1 MKRIFI
7 TAIYVV
13 LAISVSTA
21 QTKAPKVDYV
31 DATTLTIA
39 GKLSPTTNPYHRVE
53 VTDYPSLRNGLS
65 RTGKPLE
72 ATLLK
77 MSTGIMVIFETDSP
91 EIWVKPE
98 YGFTY
103 PFYSMPM
110 SATHGFNLYIEKDGK
125 LCWAASRGRT
135 VDAQGEGKAKA
146 ESPLRL
152 IANME
157 GTMKRCVLYLPLYSE
172 LLSLKIGVA
181 EGATIRAAK
190 NPFRH
195 NIAVFGSSFT
205 HGATASCAGQTWPA
219 FFSRSTGLHICSY
232 GMSAYSKLQPVV
244 GEIIGKAKPDA
255 LICDSFSNPNC
266 EQIKSRIR
274 PFINAVRKENPNMP
288 IIFLRTIYRESRN
301 FDRKADKSEQT
312 RIDCAAAV
320 MKEVV
325 KEYKGVYYLEIDNM
339 TGTTGET
346 SGDGVHP
353 HSMGYYEWANAVKK
367 PILKILK
374 KHNIK

>member
-1 MKRIFI
+1 MKKVLLLVGLLF
-7 TAIYVV
+7 AIIEMS
-13 LAISVSTA
+13 AASTI
-21 QTKAPKVDYV
+21 KFV
-31 DATTLTIA
+31 DAATLTIA
-39 GKLSPTTNPYHRVE
+39 GKLSKTTNPYHRAE
-53 VTDYPSLRNGLS
+53 VSEYPSLKEGRS

-72 ATLLK
+72 GTLLR
-77 MSTGIMVIFETDSP
+77 MSTGVMVIFETDSP

-110 SATHGFNLYIEKDGK
+110 AATHGFNLYIEKDGK
-125 LCWAASRGRT
+125 LRWAASRGRT
-135 VDAQGEGKAKA
+135 IDAQGEGKAKA
-146 ESPLRL
+146 EKPLRL
-152 IANME
+152 IANMD

-172 LLSLKIGVA
+172 LLSLEVGVA
-181 EGATIRAAK
+181 DGATIRAAE

-205 HGATASCAGQTWPA
+205 HGASASCAGQTWPA
-219 FFSRSTGLHICSY
+219 FFSRSTGLHVCSY

-255 LICDSFSNPNC
+255 LICDSFSNPSN
-266 EQIKSRIR
+266 EQIKERIR
-274 PFINAVRKENPNMP
+274 PFINAVRRENPNMP

-301 FDRKADKSEQT
+301 FDQRAEKSEQS

-320 MKEVV
+320 MKEVD

-346 SGDGVHP
+346 SADGVHP
-353 HSMGYYEWANAVKK
+353 HSMGYYEWAKAIEK

-374 KHNIK
+374 KHKIK

>member
-1 MKRIFI
+1 MKKALLLIGLLFTI
-7 TAIYVV
+7 IE
-13 LAISVSTA
+13 VSMAGTI
-21 QTKAPKVDYV
+21 KYV
-31 DATTLTIA
+31 DAATLTIA
-39 GKLSPTTNPYHRVE
+39 GKLSKTTNPYHRAE
-53 VTDYPSLRNGLS
+53 VSEYPSLKHGRS

-72 ATLLK
+72 GSLLR
-77 MSTGIMVIFETDSP
+77 MSTGVMVVFETNSP

-110 SATHGFNLYIEKDGK
+110 SASHGFNLYIEKEGK

-135 VDAQGEGKAKA
+135 VDAQGEDKIKA
-146 ESPLRL
+146 ERPLRL
-152 IANME
+152 IANMD

-172 LLSLKIGVA
+172 LLSLQIGVD
-181 EGATIRAAK
+181 EGAIVRAAE

-205 HGATASCAGQTWPA
+205 HGASASCAGQTWPA

-255 LICDSFSNPNC
+255 LICDSFSNPSE

-274 PFINAVRKENPNMP
+274 PFIDAVRKESPEIP
-288 IIFLRTIYRESRN
+288 IIFLRTIYRENRN
-301 FDRKADKSEQT
+301 FDKMADKKEQS
-312 RIDCAAAV
+312 RMDCAAAT

-353 HSMGYYEWANAVKK
+353 HSMGYYEWAKAIEK
-367 PILKILK
+367 PVLKILK
-374 KHNIK
+374 KHGIK

>member
-1 MKRIFI
+1 MRRII
-7 TAIYVV
+7 ILIGLLIGAVGI
-13 LAISVSTA
+13 STA
-21 QTKAPKVDYV
+21 STIKYV
-31 DATTLTIA
+31 DAATLTIA
-39 GKLSPTTNPYHRVE
+39 GKLSKTTNPYHRAE
-53 VTDYPSLRNGLS
+53 VSEYPSLKEGRS
-65 RTGKPLE
+65 RSGKPLE
-72 ATLLK
+72 GTLLR

-91 EIWVKPE
+91 EIWVRPE

-135 VDAQGEGKAKA
+135 VDAQGEGKVKA

-301 FDRKADKSEQT
+301 FDRKADKSEQA

-353 HSMGYYEWANAVKK
+353 HSMGYYEWAKAIEK
-367 PILKILK
+367 PVLKILK
-374 KHNIK
+374 KHKIK

>member
-1 MKRIFI
+1 MKRVLLLVGLLF
-7 TAIYVV
+7 AI
-13 LAISVSTA
+13 LEMSAASTI
-21 QTKAPKVDYV
+21 KFV
-31 DATTLTIA
+31 DAATLTIA
-39 GKLSPTTNPYHRVE
+39 GKLSKTTNPYHRAE
-53 VTDYPSLRNGLS
+53 VSEYPSLKEGRS

-72 ATLLK
+72 GTLLR
-77 MSTGIMVIFETDSP
+77 MSTGVMVIFETDSP

-110 SATHGFNLYIEKDGK
+110 AATHGFNLYIEKDGK
-125 LCWAASRGRT
+125 LRWAASRGRT
-135 VDAQGEGKAKA
+135 IDAQGEGKAKA
-146 ESPLRL
+146 EKPLRL
-152 IANME
+152 IANMD

-172 LLSLKIGVA
+172 LLSLEVGIA
-181 EGATIRAAK
+181 DGATIRAAE

-205 HGATASCAGQTWPA
+205 HGASASCAGQTWPA
-219 FFSRSTGLHICSY
+219 FFSRATGLHVCSY

-255 LICDSFSNPNC
+255 LICDSFSNPSN
-266 EQIKSRIR
+266 EQIKERIR
-274 PFINAVRKENPNMP
+274 PFINAVRRENPNMP

-301 FDRKADKSEQT
+301 FDQRAEKSEQS

-339 TGTTGET
+339 TGSTGET
-346 SGDGVHP
+346 SADGVHP
-353 HSMGYYEWANAVKK
+353 HSMGYYEWAKAIEK

-374 KHNIK
+374 KHKIK

>member
-1 MKRIFI
+1 MKKVLLLVGLLF
-7 TAIYVV
+7 AIIEMS
-13 LAISVSTA
+13 AASTI
-21 QTKAPKVDYV
+21 KFV
-31 DATTLTIA
+31 DAATLTIA
-39 GKLSPTTNPYHRVE
+39 GKLSKTTNPYHRAE
-53 VTDYPSLRNGLS
+53 VSEYPSLKEGRS

-72 ATLLK
+72 GTLLR
-77 MSTGIMVIFETDSP
+77 MSTGVMVIFETDSP

-110 SATHGFNLYIEKDGK
+110 AATHGFNLYIEKDGK
-125 LCWAASRGRT
+125 LRWAASRGRT
-135 VDAQGEGKAKA
+135 IDAQGEGKAKA
-146 ESPLRL
+146 EKPLRL
-152 IANME
+152 IANMD

-172 LLSLKIGVA
+172 LLSLEVGVA
-181 EGATIRAAK
+181 DGATIRAAE

-205 HGATASCAGQTWPA
+205 HGASASCAGQTWPA
-219 FFSRSTGLHICSY
+219 FLSRSTGLHVCSY

-255 LICDSFSNPNC
+255 LICDSFSNPSN
-266 EQIKSRIR
+266 EQIKERIR
-274 PFINAVRKENPNMP
+274 PFINAVRRENPNMP

-301 FDRKADKSEQT
+301 FDQRAEKSEQS
-312 RIDCAAAV
+312 RIDCAATV

-346 SGDGVHP
+346 SADGVHP
-353 HSMGYYEWANAVKK
+353 HSMGYYEWAKAIEK

-374 KHNIK
+374 KHKIK

>member
-1 MKRIFI
+1 
-7 TAIYVV
+7 
-13 LAISVSTA
+13 
-21 QTKAPKVDYV
+21 
-31 DATTLTIA
+31 
-39 GKLSPTTNPYHRVE
+39 
-53 VTDYPSLRNGLS
+53 
-65 RTGKPLE
+65 
-72 ATLLK
+72 
-77 MSTGIMVIFETDSP
+77 MVIFETDSP

-181 EGATIRAAK
+181 EGTTIRAAE

-219 FFSRSTGLHICSY
+219 FFSRSTGLHVCSY
-232 GMSAYSKLQPVV
+232 GMSAYSKLQPVM

-255 LICDSFSNPNC
+255 LICDSFSNPSE

-274 PFINAVRKENPNMP
+274 PFINAVRKESPEIP
-288 IIFLRTIYRESRN
+288 IIFLRTIYRENRN
-301 FDRKADKSEQT
+301 FDKMADKKEQS
-312 RIDCAAAV
+312 RMDCAAAT

-374 KHNIK
+374 KHGIK

>member
-1 MKRIFI
+1 MKRVLLLVGLLF
-7 TAIYVV
+7 AIIEMS
-13 LAISVSTA
+13 AASTI
-21 QTKAPKVDYV
+21 KFV
-31 DATTLTIA
+31 DAATLTIA
-39 GKLSPTTNPYHRVE
+39 GKLSKTTNPYHRAE
-53 VTDYPSLRNGLS
+53 VSEYPSLKEGRS

-72 ATLLK
+72 GTLLR
-77 MSTGIMVIFETDSP
+77 MSTGVMVIFETDSP

-110 SATHGFNLYIEKDGK
+110 AATHGFNLYIEKDGK
-125 LCWAASRGRT
+125 LRWAASRGRT
-135 VDAQGEGKAKA
+135 IDAQGEGKAKA
-146 ESPLRL
+146 EKPLRL
-152 IANME
+152 IANMD
-157 GTMKRCVLYLPLYSE
+157 GAMKRCVLYLPLYSE
-172 LLSLKIGVA
+172 LLSLEIGIA
-181 EGATIRAAK
+181 DGATIRAAA

-205 HGATASCAGQTWPA
+205 HGASASCAGQTWPA
-219 FFSRSTGLHICSY
+219 FFSRATGLHVCSY

-255 LICDSFSNPNC
+255 LICDSFSNPSN
-266 EQIKSRIR
+266 EQIKERIR
-274 PFINAVRKENPNMP
+274 PFINAVRRENPNMP

-301 FDRKADKSEQT
+301 FDQRAEKSEQS

-320 MKEVV
+320 MKDVV
-325 KEYKGVYYLEIDNM
+325 KEYQGVYYLEIDNM

-346 SGDGVHP
+346 SADGVHP
-353 HSMGYYEWANAVKK
+353 HSMGYYEWAKAIEK

-374 KHNIK
+374 KHKIK

>member
-1 MKRIFI
+1 MKR
-7 TAIYVV
+7 V
-13 LAISVSTA
+13 LLLVGLLFAMIEMSAASTI
-21 QTKAPKVDYV
+21 KYV
-31 DATTLTIA
+31 DAATLTIA
-39 GKLSPTTNPYHRVE
+39 GKLSKTTNPYHRAE
-53 VTDYPSLRNGLS
+53 VSEYPSLKEGRS

-72 ATLLK
+72 GTLLR
-77 MSTGIMVIFETDSP
+77 MSTGVMVIFETDSP

-110 SATHGFNLYIEKDGK
+110 AATHGFNLYIEKDGK
-125 LCWAASRGRT
+125 LRWAASRGRT
-135 VDAQGEGKAKA
+135 IDAQGEGKAKA
-146 ESPLRL
+146 EKPLRL
-152 IANME
+152 IANMD

-172 LLSLKIGVA
+172 LLSLEVGVA
-181 EGATIRAAK
+181 DGATIRAAE

-205 HGATASCAGQTWPA
+205 HGASASCAGQTWPA
-219 FFSRSTGLHICSY
+219 FFSRSTGLHVCSY

-255 LICDSFSNPNC
+255 LICDSFSNPSN
-266 EQIKSRIR
+266 EQIKERIR
-274 PFINAVRKENPNMP
+274 PFINAVRRENPNMP

-301 FDRKADKSEQT
+301 FDQRAEKSEQS

-320 MKEVV
+320 MKDVV
-325 KEYKGVYYLEIDNM
+325 KEYQGVYYLEIDNM

-346 SGDGVHP
+346 SADGVHP
-353 HSMGYYEWANAVKK
+353 HSMGYYEWAKAIEM

-374 KHNIK
+374 KHKIK

>member
-1 MKRIFI
+1 MKKALLLIGLLF
-7 TAIYVV
+7 AIVEV
-13 LAISVSTA
+13 SVANTI
-21 QTKAPKVDYV
+21 KYV

-39 GKLSPTTNPYHRVE
+39 GKLSPTTNPYHRAE
-53 VTDYPSLRNGLS
+53 VSEYPSLKEGLS
-65 RTGKPLE
+65 RSGKPLE
-72 ATLLK
+72 GTLLR

-135 VDAQGEGKAKA
+135 VDAQGEDKIKA
-146 ESPLRL
+146 EKPLRL

-181 EGATIRAAK
+181 EGAIVRAAE

-255 LICDSFSNPNC
+255 LICDSFSNPSE

-274 PFINAVRKENPNMP
+274 PFINAVRRENPNMP
-288 IIFLRTIYRESRN
+288 IIFLRTIYRENRN
-301 FDRKADKSEQT
+301 FDKMADKKEQS
-312 RIDCAAAV
+312 RMDCAAAT

-325 KEYKGVYYLEIDNM
+325 KEYKGVYYLEVDNM

-353 HSMGYYEWANAVKK
+353 HSMGYYEWAKAIEK
-367 PILKILK
+367 PVLKILK
-374 KHNIK
+374 KHGIK